1 MKPLWVA
8 CHTGHC
14 CPSEVLQHGR
24 MIDGFPPSSTMQ
36 ARPQGGGFGVRFG
49 VIPNRDFL
57 STSGEATKATAVAYV
72 VLRISWHICMWA
84 HTRTRTCTHTY
95 YNFRKYKMTWFSM
108 ALWNTLSILSLSF
121 SLYVLFPPP
130 PQLKSSPFSNVLL
143 HTTYAPLFLG
153 SGFII
158 LLPQSPK

>member
-1 MKPLWVA
+1 MV
-8 CHTGHC
+8 
-14 CPSEVLQHGR
+14 
-24 MIDGFPPSSTMQ
+24 FPPSSTMQ

-84 HTRTRTCTHTY
+84 HMHTRTCTHTY

-130 PQLKSSPFSNVLL
+130 PPLKSSPIFQC
-143 HTTYAPLFLG
+143 APPHHLCPA
-153 SGFII
+153 I
-158 LLPQSPK
+158 LRIWIYNPLASVSQVAEKTA